1 MTYTKKK
8 NYETDNRKKKKKI
21 IYIYI
26 WKKSINI
33 PVGTFEAKFD
43 MTSMTTAR
51 IAIPRTR
58 SIFE

>member
-1 MTYTKKK
+1 MKQII
-8 NYETDNRKKKKKI
+8 ERKKKKY

-43 MTSMTTAR
+43 MRSTTTAR
-51 IAIPRTR
+51 FAIPIT
-58 SIFE
+58 

>member
-1 MTYTKKK
+1 MKQII
-8 NYETDNRKKKKKI
+8 EGKKKI

-43 MTSMTTAR
+43 MTSMTMAK
-51 IAIPRTR
+51 IAIPLTR